1 MKKLFLILATVFAF
15 TSAHAQ
21 DDEIR
26 TRFGIKVAPNLSWI
40 RSDTKGLEGDG
51 NRFGYSIGLMAEFPM
66 GPTGNYRFATGLFLT
81 TIGGKIASA
90 ANADSA
96 GISMQIVNRQT
107 MNLRFVE
114 LPLTIKLMTN
124 EIGYMRYFGTI
135 GLMGGVNVRARADAE
150 TITTTNG
157 VTRTDSEND
166 IDIQDNIR
174 AIRAAL
180 VIGGGMEYNFSG
192 QTSALIGI
200 TYNNSIINVLEKEAI
215 PGFDSPKLFAEYLE
229 LTLGVFF

>member
-51 NRFGYSIGLMAEFPM
+51 NRFGYSIGLMAEIPM

-81 TIGGKIASA
+81 TIGGKTA
-90 ANADSA
+90 ALATDIDTLGTSLLH
-96 GISMQIVNRQT
+96 NRT

-114 LPLTIKLMTN
+114 VPLTIKLMTN

-135 GLMGGVNVRARADAE
+135 GLMGGVNVRARADDE
-150 TITTTNG
+150 LIYTTNG
-157 VTRTDSEND
+157 VTRTDSENN

-174 AIRAAL
+174 AIRASL
-180 VIGGGMEYNFSG
+180 VIGAGMEYNFSG
-192 QTSALIGI
+192 QTAALIGI
-200 TYNNSIINVLEKEAI
+200 TYNNSIINVLEKDAI
-215 PGFDSPKLFAEYLE
+215 PGFESPKLFAEYLE